1 MNVKRACWFRLSIK
15 RTTPEPTNSRKLT
28 YLNPPKPTLLGFL
41 IATYFL
47 IHVLKLPFARKSR
60 CTKACTYI
68 ASTYI
73 CIYMYYVYYIYN
85 MYIYMHVCVC
95 VFVCARV
102 RLHTHIVH
110 VYNTWIV
117 DHLSLPEVYR
127 SAQFA
132 VFEAAVL
139 KSRTWCRLNTGALI
153 IRVGSL
159 YRGL

>member
-95 VFVCARV
+95 VCVCACASSYTYSSCIQYMNRGSSLIAWGVPICTVRRV
-102 RLHTHIVH
+102 RGCGA
-110 VYNTWIV
+110 
-117 DHLSLPEVYR
+117 EVPNLMP
-127 SAQFA
+127 S
-132 VFEAAVL
+132 
-139 KSRTWCRLNTGALI
+139 
-153 IRVGSL
+153 
-159 YRGL
+159 